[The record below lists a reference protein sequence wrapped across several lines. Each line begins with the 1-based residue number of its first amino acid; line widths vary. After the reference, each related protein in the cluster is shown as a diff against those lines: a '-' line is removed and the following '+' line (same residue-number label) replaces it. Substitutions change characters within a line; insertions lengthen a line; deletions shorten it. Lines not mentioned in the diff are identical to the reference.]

1 MVLQLTSHW
10 VPSRRTQAKYANNS
24 HIVSYVWDAA
34 GRLTSTQS
42 GTKTLA
48 YQYDPAGN
56 RTRLT
61 WPETIFYV
69 TTAYDALNRPTA
81 IKELGTTNLAA
92 YAYDDL
98 SRRTTGK

>member
-1 MVLQLTSHW
+1 M
-10 VPSRRTQAKYANNS
+10 
-24 HIVSYVWDAA
+24 
-34 GRLTSTQS
+34 TSTQS
-42 GTKTLA
+42 GTKVLS

-61 WPETIFYV
+61 WPESTFYV
-69 TTAYDALNRPTA
+69 TTTYDALNRPTA

-98 SRRTTGK
+98 SRRTTVSLGNGTTTTYGYDARANLASLAHNLTGTPEFDS